1 MRPLVIVSEKP
12 EQADYQ
18 TILKAIVSYNDAAAE
33 PSGYEPVAIL
43 IRDADR
49 NETIGGLWG
58 KVTYDWFFVELLFV
72 PELLRRQKLGT
83 QLMNAVEQLARERKC
98 VGVWLD
104 TFEFQAPAFYQSL
117 GYEVFGQLP
126 DHPRGSGRFF
136 LRKMLAAS
144 VQ

>member
-1 MRPLVIVSEKP
+1 MRPLIVFERP
-12 EQADYQ
+12 EHADYQ
-18 TILKAIVSYNDAAAE
+18 TISKAIISYNDAVAE

-43 IRDADR
+43 IRGADH
-49 NETIGGLWG
+49 NETMGGLWG
-58 KVTYDWFFVELLFV
+58 KVSYDWLFVELLFV
-72 PELLRRQKLGT
+72 PELLRGQKFGT
-83 QLMNAVEQLARERKC
+83 QLMNAAEQLARERKC

-104 TFEFQAPAFYQSL
+104 TFGFQAPAFYQSL

-144 VQ
+144 IQ

>member
-1 MRPLVIVSEKP
+1 MRPVVVVFEKP
-12 EQADYQ
+12 EDADYQ
-18 TILKAIVSYNDAAAE
+18 TILKALISYNNAAAE

-49 NETIGGLWG
+49 DETIGGLWG
-58 KVTYDWFFVELLFV
+58 KVSYDWLFVALLFV
-72 PELLRRQKLGT
+72 PELLRGQKLGT
-83 QLMNAVEQLARERKC
+83 QLMNAAEQFARERKC
-98 VGVWLD
+98 VGIWLD
-104 TFEFQAPAFYQSL
+104 TYGFQAPAFYQGL

-144 VQ
+144 I

>member
-1 MRPLVIVSEKP
+1 MRHLVVVFEKP

-18 TILKAIVSYNDAAAE
+18 IILTAIVSYNDAATGL
-33 PSGYEPVAIL
+33 SGYEPIAIL

-49 NETIGGLWG
+49 EETIGGLWG
-58 KVTYDWFFVELLFV
+58 KVSYDWLFVELLIV
-72 PELLRRQKLGT
+72 PEPLRRQKLGT
-83 QLMNAVEQLARERKC
+83 QLMNAAEQLARERNC

-126 DHPRGSGRFF
+126 NHPRGSARYF

-144 VQ
+144 V